1 MDIQKICVIGAGQMG
16 QQIALCAAINGFEV
30 ILNDAFVTALENA
43 DKWSKEYLNGRV
55 EKGKMTAEAA
65 NTAKSRFRTEQE
77 LLAAAKD
84 ADLIIEAIVEKLDIK
99 RELFAKLD
107 KICPVHTII
116 ASNTSS
122 FVPSKLADATNRPD
136 KVVDMHFFNPA
147 LVMELVEVVQGPQT
161 SDETAQAI
169 MQVSRKMQK
178 TPILLKKEING
189 FVVNRILGRTFEEAC
204 RLLAL
209 EIASPED
216 IDIAVTKGL
225 RWPMGPCA
233 TMDLSGIDTC
243 YNIRVQ
249 RFAESQEEIDRP
261 PAILK
266 TMLDAGTLGRKT
278 GKGFYDYSDKK

>member
-1 MDIQKICVIGAGQMG
+1 MEIKKICVIGAGQMG
-16 QQIALCAAINGFEV
+16 QQIALGAAINGFDV
-30 ILNDAFVTALENA
+30 ILNDSFNTALEKA
-43 DKWSKEYLNGRV
+43 DKWSKEYLAGRI
-55 EKGKMTAEAA
+55 EKGKMTQAEAEAA
-65 NTAKSRFRTEQE
+65 QSRFKIEKD
-77 LLAAAKD
+77 LAMAAQA
-84 ADLIIEAIVEKLDIK
+84 ADLVIEAIVEKLDIK
-99 RELFAKLD
+99 RELFARLD
-107 KICPVHTII
+107 RLCPAHTIL

-122 FVPSKLADATNRPD
+122 FVPSKLADATTRAD

-169 MQVSRKMQK
+169 MQVSRQMQK

-209 EIASPED
+209 GIASPED

-266 TMLDAGTLGRKT
+266 EMLDAGTLGRKS
-278 GKGFYDYSDKK
+278 GKGFYDYSKK

>member
-1 MDIQKICVIGAGQMG
+1 MNIKKICVIGAGQMG

-30 ILNDAFVTALENA
+30 VLTDVFVSALDKA
-43 DKWSKEYLNGRV
+43 DNWSKEYLVGRV
-55 EKGKMTAEAA
+55 TKAKMTQVEATEA
-65 NTAKSRFRTEQE
+65 QSRFKIEKE
-77 LLAAAKD
+77 LHVAVKD
-84 ADLIIEAIVEKLDIK
+84 ADLVIEAIVEKLEIK
-99 RELFAKLD
+99 RELLAQLD
-107 KICPVHTII
+107 KICPPHTIL

-122 FVPSKLADATNRPD
+122 FVPSKLADATDRPD

-169 MQVSRKMQK
+169 MQVSRRMQK

-204 RLLAL
+204 RLLAA

-266 TMLDAGTLGRKT
+266 EMLAAGTLGRKS
-278 GKGFYDYSDKK
+278 GKGFYEYSKK